1 MFPFA
6 NAHLLLWSRSV
17 LLKDHVDLQP
27 VVQKEGGTKDFRFD
41 EFACRW
47 KQRLKVALPRNE
59 SYELFYLSIQAYVA

>member
-41 EFACRW
+41 EFACLW

-59 SYELFYLSIQAYVA
+59 SYEQFYLSIQAYVA